1 MKKSAFAFTVLL
13 AASLAL
19 VGLALAE
26 SAHTES
32 AHTIRATELHADS
45 QSDATT
51 LATLPENTTLEVLQ
65 RRGAWSQVKSGAQT
79 GWVRML
85 NLRFDA
91 KSGAAPTAASGST
104 GLSGLLASGRTSN
117 SGTDTTGVRGMTEED
132 LNKAQ
137 ANPAEFQKMQTYATD
152 KNVALAFGKRSKLT
166 TATVPYLP
174 DPSTADSNAPHS
186 GSN

>member
-19 VGLALAE
+19 AESALAE
-26 SAHTES
+26 SAHT
-32 AHTIRATELHADS
+32 IRTTELHADS
-45 QSDATT
+45 QSDAAT

-91 KSGAAPTAASGST
+91 KGGAAPATASGST

-117 SGTDTTGVRGMTEED
+117 SGTDTTGVRGMTEGD
-132 LNKAQ
+132 LNNAQ

-152 KNVALAFGKRSKLT
+152 KNVAMAFGKRSKLT

-174 DPSTADSNAPHS
+174 DPGADSNASHP

>member
-1 MKKSAFAFTVLL
+1 MMKSAFAFSVLI
-13 AASLAL
+13 AASLAH
-19 VGLALAE
+19 A
-26 SAHTES
+26 ES

-45 QSDATT
+45 QSDAAT

-65 RRGAWSQVKSGAQT
+65 RRGAWSEVKSGTQT

-91 KSGAAPTAASGST
+91 KSGAAASST
-104 GLSGLLASGRTSN
+104 SGNPLGGLNALLVSGRTSN

-137 ANPAEFQKMQTYATD
+137 PNIAEFQKMQKYASD
-152 KNVALAFGKRSKLT
+152 KNVAQAFGKRSKLT
-166 TATVPYLP
+166 VAKVPYLP
-174 DPSTADSNAPHS
+174 DPGTADADSNSSRS